1 MAEMVEPRGVN
12 EVASREKS
20 SVLDGQSASGER
32 GGVGGL
38 GGLSGLSGETRVL
51 SIVGDPIAQVKSPAG
66 MTQVLR
72 EHGHN
77 AVLVPMH
84 VSPVDLSVHI
94 KGFSVAKNVDGII
107 VTVPHKFAVF
117 AECASTTE
125 RARFLGAVN
134 VLRRNADGSWH
145 GDMCDGEGFVGGM
158 RAVGGEPSAKRAL
171 LVGAGGAGSAIALAL
186 LENGVAS
193 LAIHDEDPTRRDA
206 LISRLQGRFADKV
219 SIGSDDPT
227 GFELVVNAT
236 PVGMKASDPYPLQAD
251 KLTAAMFVGDA
262 ITAPAVTPLIE
273 AARALGCNTQVGGG
287 MFAAVRD
294 LMLSFLLEAGPLAK
308 QR

>member
-1 MAEMVEPRGVN
+1 MIDITERHGTTAVAKSQEGVTPPQN
-12 EVASREKS
+12 
-20 SVLDGQSASGER
+20 L
-32 GGVGGL
+32 L
-38 GGLSGLSGETRVL
+38 GALSGETRVL

-66 MTQVLR
+66 MTQALR
-72 EHGHN
+72 DHGHN
-77 AVLVPMH
+77 AVVVPIH
-84 VSPVDLSVHI
+84 VAASDLAAHI
-94 KGFSVAKNVDGII
+94 KGFSVAKNTDGII

-117 AECASTTE
+117 GECASTTE

-145 GDMCDGEGFVGGM
+145 GDMCDGEGFVAGA
-158 RAVGGEPSAKRAL
+158 RKAGGEPSGKRAL

-193 LAIHDEDPTRRDA
+193 LAVHDEDRVRRDG
-206 LISRLQGRFADKV
+206 LVSRLRDRFGEKV
-219 SIGSDDPT
+219 GVGSDDPS
-227 GFELVVNAT
+227 GFEWVVNAT
-236 PVGMKASDPYPLQAD
+236 PVGMKADDPYPLRVD
-251 KLTAAMFVGDA
+251 KLTSTMFVGDV

-273 AARALGCNTQVGGG
+273 AARALGCGTQVGGG